1 MNRKNLGLI
10 VLALAQLMVV
20 LDVAIVNVALPSIQH
35 AFRFGPDGLEWVANA
50 YAVTFGG
57 LLLLGGR
64 SADRYG
70 RLRVFL
76 LGVTLFTAGSLAG
89 GLAQSGWQLIAARAF
104 QGVGAAVMSPAAL
117 SLLADTFVEAD

>member
-1 MNRKNLGLI
+1 MRRQCHIGPRRAVLGGMKTRTSALI

-20 LDVAIVNVALPSIQH
+20 LDIAIVNVALPSVQH

-70 RLRVFL
+70 RLRMFLAGITVFT
-76 LGVTLFTAGSLAG
+76 VGSLAG
-89 GLAQSGWQLIAARAF
+89 G
-104 QGVGAAVMSPAAL
+104 M
-117 SLLADTFVEAD
+117 